1 MSKERSRR
9 TRVILIILILLAL
22 LMLCGL
28 LYVLREVTQTPD
40 RQEVLSEVPGVE
52 LEFQAYGGS
61 WGTVLERPVDVA
73 YDGDNRIYVTVPSAS
88 RIVYYDRNGKN
99 GQVFVEDAYEPNHQR
114 SDFDILVPVGIDVA
128 EDGLVYVADTQKAA
142 IVVFSPEGE
151 KLREFELMGARH
163 VEVREGR
170 VYALS
175 NAGKLVVFD
184 TDGNRLGEWGT
195 EGRGPDQLKDPNG
208 VAVDAEGNVYISDMD
223 NYRVIALDPDLE
235 VRWRYGGPTF
245 SNEEHTSRSL
255 ASPTGIALA
264 KDGNLYF
271 LDTLSSVIQVVDTNG
286 KVVSAPLGAMGNA
299 DDQFYFPSGIEWMDD
314 DLFVMADTYHDRIA
328 GVRLTRQTVVEER
341 SESQETTTTTP

>member
-1 MSKERSRR
+1 MAKERSKR
-9 TRVILIILILLAL
+9 TRILLIILILLAL

-28 LYVLREVTQTPD
+28 LYVLRAVTQTPD
-40 RQEVLSEVPGVE
+40 RREVISQVPGVG

-61 WGTVLERPVDVA
+61 WGTALERPLDVA
-73 YDGDNRIYVTVPSAS
+73 YDGENRIYVTVPSES

-114 SDFDILVPVGIDVA
+114 TDFDVLVPAGIDVA
-128 EDGLVYVADTQKAA
+128 DDGLVYVADTQKAA
-142 IVVFSPEGE
+142 VVVFSPEGE

-163 VEVREGR
+163 VEVQGGR
-170 VYALS
+170 VYVLS

-195 EGRGPDQLKDPNG
+195 EGRGADQLKDPNG

-223 NYRVIALDPDLE
+223 NYRVISLDPELE

-255 ASPTGIALA
+255 ASPTGITLA

-271 LDTLSSVIQVVDTNG
+271 LDTLSSVIQVIDTQG
-286 KVVSAPLGAMGNA
+286 KPVSAPLGAMGNA
-299 DDQFYFPSGIEWMDD
+299 DDQFYFPTGIEWMDD
-314 DLFVMADTYHDRIA
+314 NLFVMADTYHDRIV
-328 GVRLTRQTVVEER
+328 GVRLTRQKVVE
-341 SESQETTTTTP
+341 STTGSNAATATAP